1 MNTQD
6 LTIPGVNPF
15 TFAGFQW
22 PRHIAR
28 MACGPAALRKK
39 WAGRRAFGEYYRAPR
54 PETAGTGREFYLE
67 SAGQPFTRWQWCD
80 EVDGIRIDHTGWFC
94 DEVGVDK
101 IRGIVAALPHGR
113 FLAGCSMG
121 EGKASTVAADLYNTA
136 EAAARAADRMA
147 ESAAEDEREHQAQ
160 QIEEMEN
167 LK

>member
-28 MACGPAALRKK
+28 RLCS
-39 WAGRRAFGEYYRAPR
+39 EYYHAPL
-54 PETAGTGREFYLE
+54 PETASTGRKFYLG
-67 SAGQPFTRWQWCD
+67 SVGQPFSRWQWCD
-80 EVDGIRIDHTGWFC
+80 EVDRARIDHTGWFC
-94 DEVGVDK
+94 DEMGVDK
-101 IRGIVAALPHGR
+101 IRGIVVTLPHGR